1 MKEEVYN
8 YLREYGFTKEEVY
21 SFEEENEKMFFTNLV
36 EVNKNIDFLIN
47 KGLNKEEVMHVFR
60 KNPFMITVKNNRLD
74 ALDKIYLEELS
85 FTKEE
90 LKKIINDNPE
100 TYTESSIEL
109 EKIIERMKK
118 LNCSIK
124 TIKEILLENPKI
136 LDMTINE
143 FDNIVKFIKGEYY
156 G

>member
-60 KNPFMITVKNNRLD
+60 KNPFMITVKNNRLN

-90 LKKIINDNPE
+90 LKKIIKDNPAV
-100 TYTESSIEL
+100 YTESPIEL
-109 EKIIERMKK
+109 EKIIDRMKK

>member
-1 MKEEVYN
+1 MREEVYN

-21 SFEEENEKMFFTNLV
+21 SFEKENEKMFFTNLT

-60 KNPFMITVKNNRLD
+60 KNPFMITVKNNRLT
-74 ALDKIYLEELS
+74 ALDKIYIEELS
-85 FTKEE
+85 FTKDELKKLIKDNSGVYTESPVE
-90 LKKIINDNPE
+90 LKKIID
-100 TYTESSIEL
+100 
-109 EKIIERMKK
+109 RMEK

-124 TIKEILLENPKI
+124 TIKEIFLENPKI

-156 G
+156 E

>member
-1 MKEEVYN
+1 MREEVYN

-36 EVNKNIDFLIN
+36 EVNKNINFLIN
-47 KGLNKEEVMHVFR
+47 KGLNKEEVMDVFR
-60 KNPFMITVKNNRLD
+60 NNPFMITVKNNRLD

-90 LKKIINDNPE
+90 LKKIIKDNPE
-100 TYTESSIEL
+100 TYTESPIEL
-109 EKIIERMKK
+109 EKIIDRMKK

-124 TIKEILLENPKI
+124 TIKEIFLENPKI

>member
-1 MKEEVYN
+1 MREEVYN
-8 YLREYGFTKEEVY
+8 YLREYGFTKEDVY

-36 EVNKNIDFLIN
+36 EVNKNIDFLMN
-47 KGLNKEEVMHVFR
+47 KGLTKEEIMHVFR
-60 KNPFMITVKNNRLD
+60 HNPYMITVKNNRLV
-74 ALDKIYLEELS
+74 ALDRIYLEELL

-90 LKKIINDNPE
+90 LIKMINDNPE
-100 TYTESSIEL
+100 TYTESSVEL
-109 EKIIERMKK
+109 EKIIDRMKK

>member
-1 MKEEVYN
+1 MREEVYD

-21 SFEEENEKMFFTNLV
+21 SFEKENEKMFFTNLT

-47 KGLNKEEVMHVFR
+47 KGLNKEEIMQVFR
-60 KNPFMITVKNNRLD
+60 NNPYMITVKNNRLS
-74 ALDKIYLEELS
+74 ALDKIYIEDLQ
-85 FTKEE
+85 FNKDE
-90 LKKIINDNPE
+90 LKKIINDNPS
-100 TYTESSIEL
+100 TYTESPIEL
-109 EKIIERMKK
+109 QKIIDHMKK

-124 TIKEILLENPKI
+124 TIKEIFLENPKI

>member
-1 MKEEVYN
+1 MREEVYD

-21 SFEEENEKMFFTNLV
+21 SFEEENEKMFFTNLI
-36 EVNKNIDFLIN
+36 EVSKNIDFLIN

-90 LKKIINDNPE
+90 LKKIINDNPS
-100 TYTESSIEL
+100 TYTESHIEL
-109 EKIIERMKK
+109 EKIIDRMKK
-118 LNCSIK
+118 LNCSVK

-143 FDNIVKFIKGEYY
+143 FDNIIKFIKGEYY

>member
-8 YLREYGFTKEEVY
+8 YLREYGFTKEEVC
-21 SFEEENEKMFFTNLV
+21 SFEEENEKMFFTNLI
-36 EVNKNIDFLIN
+36 EVNKNIDFLKD
-47 KGLNKEEVMHVFR
+47 KGLNKEEIMQVFR
-60 KNPFMITVKNNRLD
+60 YNPFMITVKNNRLD

-90 LKKIINDNPE
+90 LKKIINDNPS
-100 TYTESSIEL
+100 TYTESPIEL
-109 EKIIERMKK
+109 EKIIDRMKK